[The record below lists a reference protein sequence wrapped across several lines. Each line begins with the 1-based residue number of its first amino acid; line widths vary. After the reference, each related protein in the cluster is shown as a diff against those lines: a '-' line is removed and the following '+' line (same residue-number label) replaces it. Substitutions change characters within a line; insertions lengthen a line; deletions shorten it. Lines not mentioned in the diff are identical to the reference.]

1 MSDHPTHAETPALT
15 VSTDLLRTHEGREI
29 NGQWTLQFQVGS
41 GGMATVFAATDASGE
56 QVAIKLMHAAQA
68 RDPLLRQR
76 FIREAELMEAV
87 EHPGSVMIYE
97 YEETAENELYIAMEL
112 LEGEAVSDIWKR
124 YEGRLPLE
132 LALDLGEQTL
142 GFLSACHRLGIF
154 HRDLKPSNLFLT
166 REGVCKVLDFGVAHV
181 ETAGLDLT
189 TPGQA
194 LGTPAFM
201 SPEQAAGRLDLL
213 DQRSD
218 IFSLGA
224 TLYTLLSG
232 QRLHE
237 AASSQQA
244 FVLAATSQAQSL
256 ARVAPDMPLP
266 VIRMV
271 DKATAWDPADRFQ
284 TTEEMRQGILDFLN
298 SMRRGEEAASRG
310 LSRGDVARV
319 EALSAA
325 ALEDEEESADSDRLA
340 RVMRPVFQAVER
352 TLGFVRR
359 YSWDHPET
367 GNRVSDFYD
376 ILSESLE
383 DAPDGLQWSILP
395 HSFNHRKKPIW
406 EPEGLNEDIPYNL
419 FAAGFRMM
427 RILPGFDRGQLGRFL
442 QWLTIDLEND
452 LPPEDDLA
460 TMFWDMNLKNVE
472 YRTVTSISLHN
483 ALGDDKSQFEE
494 LEEAAKAHMER
505 SKEIARMVLEMG
517 RESVL
522 EAHAMQV
529 GGRERFFQGVRNVE
543 PRALERLRRHLDNQ
557 QEIWPDRLG
566 RVLSAAYID
575 SVRTHESVLIS
586 EPMAEL
592 GRRYIRTGKFSELT
606 AVYLQGVKSF
616 EDAALKRQFVAN
628 LFSTSNLTMLLGAV
642 ASGALLQ
649 NGADE
654 AVTKGLEELMKVL
667 PEGSFDP
674 VLTALTQCDD
684 ERIAAAL
691 VCYLERFIEG
701 NEGKL
706 GRVLQ
711 TASIPLSLELVR
723 VLAKRPGS
731 AALPVLRFGAKNP
744 HMRVRVKTLEARAHY
759 DGEDVSDELRALMQ
773 ETDPKARIQAL
784 RVIGE
789 YGIEQAAPV
798 LAERCEERGFH
809 NLPESERRMV
819 LELLW
824 ELDREEGEDI
834 CLMLAR
840 RNMIPDKERNDT
852 RAMAIQLLGAR
863 AGSDEAIR
871 TVRAAMSWGWW
882 NSKET
887 RDVAEKALISIEGR
901 FGEDFDD

>member
-15 VSTDLLRTHEGREI
+15 VASDLLATHEGRVI
-29 NGQWTLQFQVGS
+29 NNRWTLQFQVGS
-41 GGMATVFAATDASGE
+41 GGMATVYAATSSEGK

-76 FIREAELMEAV
+76 FIREAELMQAV
-87 EHPGSVMIYE
+87 EHSGSVTIFE
-97 YEETAENELYIAMEL
+97 YEETEDQELYIAMEL

-132 LALDLGEQTL
+132 LALQLGEQTL

-154 HRDLKPSNLFLT
+154 HCDLKPSNLFMT
-166 REGVCKVLDFGVAHV
+166 HDGVCKVLDFGVAHV

-266 VIRMV
+266 IIKLV
-271 DKATAWDPADRFQ
+271 DKATAWDPIDRFQ
-284 TTEEMRQGILDFLN
+284 TVEEMRQRILEFLD
-298 SMRRGEEAASRG
+298 SRRRGEETASAG
-310 LSRGDVARV
+310 LSKDDVARV

-325 ALEDEEESADSDRLA
+325 ALEEEEGDEDAA
-340 RVMRPVFQAVER
+340 RMLKVLRPVFQAVER

-359 YSWDHPET
+359 YSWEHPET
-367 GNRVSDFYD
+367 SNRLADLNDVLFEALDR
-376 ILSESLE
+376 
-383 DAPDGLQWSILP
+383 APDGLQWSILP
-395 HSFNHRKKPIW
+395 HSFTHRKKPIW

-427 RILPGFDRGQLGRFL
+427 RILPGFGRSEIGKL
-442 QWLTIDLEND
+442 IRWMTLDPQVE

-460 TMFWDMNLKNVE
+460 TAFWDLNLKNVE

-483 ALGDDKSQFEE
+483 ALGEHRGQFDE
-494 LEEAAKAHMER
+494 LEDAAKAHMER

-522 EAHAMQV
+522 EAHAMQL
-529 GGRERFFQGVRNVE
+529 GAGERAIQGVRHVD
-543 PRALERLRRHLDNQ
+543 PRALERLRRHLESQ
-557 QEIWPDRLG
+557 REMWPNRLG
-566 RVLSAAYID
+566 RVLASAYTD
-575 SVRTHESVLIS
+575 SVRTHESDLIS
-586 EPMAEL
+586 APMAEL
-592 GRRYIRTGKFSELT
+592 GRRYIRTGKFSALT
-606 AVYLQGVKSF
+606 STYLEGANSI
-616 EDAALKRQFVAN
+616 EDEGLKRQFVAN
-628 LFSTSNLTMLLGAV
+628 LFSPANLHMLMEAVATGAV
-642 ASGALLQ
+642 LQ
-649 NGADE
+649 QGSAE
-654 AVTKGLEELMKVL
+654 EVTKGLEQLMKAL
-667 PEGSFDP
+667 PEGSFEP
-674 VLTALTQCDD
+674 VLSALTQCED
-684 ERIAAAL
+684 ERVAAAL
-691 VCYLERFIEG
+691 ICYVERFIEG

-711 TASIPLSLELVR
+711 SGTIPLSLELIR
-723 VLAKRPGS
+723 VLAKRPGA
-731 AALPVLRFGAKNP
+731 AALPVLRFGAKNS
-744 HMRVRVKTLEARAHY
+744 HMRVRVKALEARANY
-759 DGEDVSDELRALMQ
+759 KGEDVSDELRALLQ

-798 LAERCEERGFH
+798 LVERCEEGDF
-809 NLPESERRMV
+809 NELPESERRMI
-819 LELLW
+819 LDLLW
-824 ELDREEGEDI
+824 ELDVEDGEDA
-834 CLMLAR
+834 CLLLAR
-840 RNMIPDKERNDT
+840 RSVVPGRERSDT
-852 RAMAIQLLGAR
+852 RAIAIELLGRR
-863 AGSDEAIR
+863 ADSDAAIR
-871 TVRAAMSWGWW
+871 TVRAATGWGWW
-882 NSKET
+882 NGKEI
-887 RDVAEKALISIEGR
+887 RELAEKALVAIESR
-901 FGEDFDD
+901 FAEEPDD